1 MKRTYAMLPILGLL
15 VFAGCNE
22 SRRGND
28 SNVNEPRDEAAA
40 EENKDKFEGK
50 AQRDARFVY
59 EVVSA
64 NYAEIKLAELANQK
78 SRSAEVK
85 QIAQQLI
92 TDHTASLN
100 ELKTLAQ
107 AKAIAVPVEETDA
120 GQRVLQD
127 LAEEYD
133 EDFEKQWTREMLDLH
148 EKDIDKFEDR
158 LDDTED
164 PELKAFINKTL
175 PVLKEH
181 QEHLKTFNE
190 RLKQKSK

>member
-1 MKRTYAMLPILGLL
+1 MLPILGLL

-28 SNVNEPRDEAAA
+28 SNVNERRDEAAV

-133 EDFEKQWTREMLDLH
+133 EDFEKQWTREVLGLH

-164 PELKAFINKTL
+164 PELKVFINKTL
-175 PVLKEH
+175 PVLKKH